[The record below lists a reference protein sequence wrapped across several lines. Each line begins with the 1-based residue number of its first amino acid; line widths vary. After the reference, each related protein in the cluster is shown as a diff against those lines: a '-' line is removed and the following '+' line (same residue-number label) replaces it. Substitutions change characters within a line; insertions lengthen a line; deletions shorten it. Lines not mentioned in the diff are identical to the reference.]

1 MRHQIA
7 ILFGGQGAYAPGA
20 LANLPGDQADKLDE
34 VLRVVDGVAAEHG
47 RGPVSG
53 LLRAPG
59 GPSAGELA
67 ERDPFALQ
75 LAIFALGLAGEQLAR
90 RQLAAEARLVF
101 IGHSMGEIA
110 ALTAAG
116 AFELADGARLVAHRA
131 EALAAALGR
140 RRGGMV
146 SLQLSAA
153 RTQSLVELLDDAET
167 AVAVRNAPGLT
178 VIAGP
183 EEALAQ
189 AVRLADAL
197 GARAGR
203 LPAPYAFHSPMLGV
217 AAERFARA
225 IGGIVQRP
233 LRARV
238 YSPVAQRWV
247 SDAMDLKQLLVR
259 QLTAQ
264 VDFLAALRALHEAG
278 VEQFVEGIPSGL
290 MTLVKRSVPGQAAL
304 PEVRSA
310 ERAEGAEGAEG
321 RDGVEARARRDG
333 GAAPDAP
340 PRLERSGPGAE
351 RATSSASGAAANAP
365 ARASAAAASAGP
377 SLSQVLEQ
385 LRALYAETLGY
396 PPEAITPEADLEADL
411 GIDSLKRAEML
422 AKVTVHFQL
431 KDADDGRY
439 ASHQTLAELAGLVIS
454 ATGPA

>member
-1 MRHQIA
+1 MRAEIA

-20 LANLPGDQADKLDE
+20 LAAAMSDE
-34 VLRVVDGVAAEHG
+34 LAELLRVVDGVAAEHG

-90 RQLAAEARLVF
+90 RQLAAEARRVF
-101 IGHSMGEIA
+101 VGHSMGEIA

-225 IGGIVQRP
+225 IGGIAQRP

-238 YSPVAQRWV
+238 YSPVAQRWA

-304 PEVRSA
+304 REVRS
-310 ERAEGAEGAEG
+310 AEGAEGAE
-321 RDGVEARARRDG
+321 VPEVPQVAEARARRDG
-333 GAAPDAP
+333 GATPDAQP
-340 PRLERSGPGAE
+340 MLERGGPGAE

-365 ARASAAAASAGP
+365 ARASAAAAGAGP

-422 AKVTVHFQL
+422 AKVTAHFQL

-439 ASHQTLAELAGLVIS
+439 ASHQTLAELAGLVLS